1 MVPVLQ
7 QTEERSGAALEP
19 VVPVELE
26 GDALDRRVEFVHR
39 ALGRGGGEMSVESR
53 RVLDSPRE
61 RANGMVERK
70 TDVVRLGVR
79 SRTDGLGTGVLENLL
94 KNCGEKL

>member
-1 MVPVLQ
+1 
-7 QTEERSGAALEP
+7 
-19 VVPVELE
+19 
-26 GDALDRRVEFVHR
+26 
-39 ALGRGGGEMSVESR
+39 MSVESR

-61 RANGMVERK
+61 RANGVVERK